1 MIADQLE
8 KMQNLFLRDDSLQVV
23 TLDSRP
29 KTQQICLIMGLCYWD
44 EIKDFFETKLKKYF
58 FFRRSPLQKV
68 QSSSSTDLI

>member
-29 KTQQICLIMGLCYWD
+29 KTQQMN
-44 EIKDFFETKLKKYF
+44 
-58 FFRRSPLQKV
+58 
-68 QSSSSTDLI
+68 